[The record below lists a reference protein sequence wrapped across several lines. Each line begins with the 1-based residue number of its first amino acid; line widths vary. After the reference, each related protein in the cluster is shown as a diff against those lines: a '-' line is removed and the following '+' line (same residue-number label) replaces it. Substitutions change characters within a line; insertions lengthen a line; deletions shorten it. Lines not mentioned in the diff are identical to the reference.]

1 MTPLPGSA
9 AAPLPVLHAVTND
22 EIVHRPH
29 FLTQARAFMQAA
41 GARGAV
47 QLRAPRTEGAVLFEL
62 AMLLAEEQ
70 RRTGAWLVLNDR
82 LDIALG
88 VAASAVQLT
97 GQSMTF
103 EDARRV
109 TESLA
114 IGVSVHD
121 LAEGTAARQLGATW
135 GVVNMHTGE
144 DGGAN
149 GEFGGLALAR
159 QMVGGEMPIVVIGGV
174 TAERV
179 PSLRAQGVYGVA
191 AIRGIWDDVDAGRAA
206 IHYLSQHDRDGG
218 G

>member
-1 MTPLPGSA
+1 MTPPPGSA
-9 AAPLPVLHAVTND
+9 AVPLPVLHAVTND

-41 GARGAV
+41 GTRGAV

-97 GQSMTF
+97 GQSMTL

-121 LAEGTAARQLGATW
+121 LAEGNAARQLGAAW
-135 GVVNMHTGE
+135 GVVNMHAGE

-149 GEFGGLALAR
+149 GELGGLALAR
-159 QMVGGEMPIVVIGGV
+159 QLVGGEMPVVVIGGV

-179 PSLRAQGVYGVA
+179 PSLRALGVYGVA

-206 IHYLSQHDRDGG
+206 IRYLSQHDRDGG